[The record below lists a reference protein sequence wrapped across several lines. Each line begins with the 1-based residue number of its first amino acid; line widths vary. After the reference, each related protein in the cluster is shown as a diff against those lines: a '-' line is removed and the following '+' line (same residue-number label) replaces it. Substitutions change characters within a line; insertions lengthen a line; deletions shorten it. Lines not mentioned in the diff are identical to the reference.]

1 MDLGLAGMRA
11 IVTGGSRGIGRAA
24 VAVLAD
30 EGCAVALCA
39 RAEDGVEEAVAALR
53 SRGRDAYGEALD
65 VADAARLEA
74 WVASSAEALGGID
87 IVVANVSSLGAGE
100 GEESWRNAFAVDLMH
115 TVRVVEA
122 ALPHLRESDA
132 AAVVIVS
139 SVAAREAGPF
149 EGAYATMK
157 AALNR
162 YGRGLAQLH
171 AAEGI
176 RANVVSPG
184 TIYIEGG
191 FWYDVER
198 ADPAMFRRALKENPM
213 GRMGSAEEV
222 ARAIAFLASP
232 AASFVTGT
240 NLLVDGALTK
250 GLQN

>member
-1 MDLGLAGMRA
+1 
-11 IVTGGSRGIGRAA
+11 
-24 VAVLAD
+24 
-30 EGCAVALCA
+30 
-39 RAEDGVEEAVAALR
+39 
-53 SRGRDAYGEALD
+53 
-65 VADAARLEA
+65 
-74 WVASSAEALGGID
+74 
-87 IVVANVSSLGAGE
+87 
-100 GEESWRNAFAVDLMH
+100 
-115 TVRVVEA
+115 
-122 ALPHLRESDA
+122 
-132 AAVVIVS
+132 
-139 SVAAREAGPF
+139 
-149 EGAYATMK
+149 MK